1 MMSSGKVA
9 VVTGSNK
16 GIGYG
21 IVKGLCEKFDGV
33 VYLTSR
39 DIARGKE
46 AVERLKQLGLEP
58 LYHKLDVTDQSSI
71 DTFKK
76 FIETSHG
83 GLDLLVNNAGVRLK
97 VRSEISGGLGWV
109 EPFGKSRK
117 NPQSELFRVVNLCEA
132 MFPLLLRN
140 NARMVNISSLS
151 GHLSKIPHGRGGEIG
166 DSETGSNRCRREQ
179 THGRVIRLAHERQVL
194 VEGWG
199 KQTYLVS
206 KVGLTALTFIQQ
218 RLFDGETPYRNI
230 SVNAVHPGYVSTDL
244 VDHKGPLTVEE
255 GARVPLLVALESD
268 CKGKYVWCDGREV
281 DWYADVTPALS

>member
-9 VVTGSNK
+9 VGHRQQQRHRLR
-16 GIGYG
+16 YRQRP
-21 IVKGLCEKFDGV
+21 LRKFDGV

-58 LYHKLDVTDQSSI
+58 LYPQTGRNRSVQL

-97 VRSEISGGLGWV
+97 GM
-109 EPFGKSRK
+109 EPFGKQAEETLRV
-117 NPQSELFRVVNLCEA
+117 NYFGVVNLCEA
-132 MFPLLLRN
+132 MFPLLRN
-140 NARMVNISSLS
+140 NARMVNISSSS
-151 GHLSKIPHGRGGEIG
+151 GHLSKIPTEEVR
-166 DSETGSNRCRREQ
+166 SRFRRPDLTVADVNKLMEEF
-179 THGRVIRLAHERQVL
+179 IRLAHERQVL